1 MNWLKKIAL
10 KIAAKKAA
18 KALDLTEGSP
28 MDNKK
33 PWYKSKTV
41 LTGVVTVLVGTYE
54 SIAVSVAPDMGWNL
68 PAIPPMV
75 FTILGAIGIYT
86 RTIAKTTLTK

>member
-18 KALDLTEGSP
+18 KALDLTEGP
-28 MDNKK
+28 MDETKK
-33 PWYKSKTV
+33 WWKSKTV
-41 LTGVVTVLVGTYE
+41 LTGIVTVLVGTYE

-75 FTILGAIGIYT
+75 FTVLGAIGIYT
-86 RTIAKTTLTK
+86 RAVAKTTLTK